1 MMIEALKKLS
11 MVQHELKAPK
21 AKQNTFGKYAYRSC
35 EDILEAVKPVL
46 SKHGAVI
53 VLSDEVVIIPYN
65 NSESHRFGKEQTL
78 LHVRESDRV
87 YVKSTATFY
96 DCESGQEV
104 SSVGYARESYEKKG
118 MDDAQLT
125 GSCSSYA
132 RKYALNALLLIDD
145 TKDADS
151 DETIQASIAWANNNG
166 KTSEE
171 LIAMMEK
178 KNGRMSEDSKTA
190 IRKGVTRG

>member
-1 MMIEALKKLS
+1 MIEALKKLS
-11 MVQHELKAPK
+11 AVQSELKVPK
-21 AKQNTFGKYAYRSC
+21 GRTNTFGKYAYRSC

-53 VLSDEVVIIPYN
+53 VLSDEVVI
-65 NSESHRFGKEQTL
+65 T
-78 LHVRESDRV
+78 SDRF
-87 YVKSTATFY
+87 YIKATATLY
-96 DCESGQEV
+96 DCETGHEI
-104 SSVGYARESYEKKG
+104 SSCGYARESYEKKG

-151 DETIQASIAWANNNG
+151 DETIQAGISWANNNG
-166 KTSEE
+166 KTAEE
-171 LIAMMEK
+171 LISMMEK
-178 KNGRMSEDSKTA
+178 KNGRMNEDTKTA
-190 IRKGVTRG
+190 IRKGVNRG

>member
-1 MMIEALKKLS
+1 MVEALKKLS
-11 MVQHELKAPK
+11 MVQYELKAPK

-46 SKHGAVI
+46 SKYGCVI
-53 VLSDEVVIIPYN
+53 VLDDEITVVAYV
-65 NSESHRFGKEQTL
+65 NSESHRFLGKEKTL
-78 LHVRESDRV
+78 LHLKESDRV
-87 YVKSTATFY
+87 YVKSTATLY
-96 DCESGQEV
+96 DCETGQSI
-104 SSVGYARESYEKKG
+104 SSTGYAREAYEKTG

-151 DETIQASIAWANNNG
+151 DETIQASIAWANKNG

-171 LIAMMEK
+171 LISMMEA
-178 KNGRMSEDSKTA
+178 KNGRMNDESKAT
-190 IRKGVTRG
+190 IRKGMTNG

>member
-1 MMIEALKKLS
+1 
-11 MVQHELKAPK
+11 
-21 AKQNTFGKYAYRSC
+21 
-35 EDILEAVKPVL
+35 
-46 SKHGAVI
+46 
-53 VLSDEVVIIPYN
+53 
-65 NSESHRFGKEQTL
+65 
-78 LHVRESDRV
+78 
-87 YVKSTATFY
+87 
-96 DCESGQEV
+96 
-104 SSVGYARESYEKKG
+104 

-145 TKDADS
+145 TKDSDS

-166 KTSEE
+166 KTAEE

>member
-1 MMIEALKKLS
+1 M
-11 MVQHELKAPK
+11 
-21 AKQNTFGKYAYRSC
+21 
-35 EDILEAVKPVL
+35 

>member
-1 MMIEALKKLS
+1 MIEALKKLS
-11 MVQHELKAPK
+11 MVQSELKAPK
-21 AKQNTFGKYAYRSC
+21 GKQNTFGKYAYRSC

-53 VLSDEVVIIPYN
+53 VLSDDVVVVPYT

-78 LHVRESDRV
+78 LHVKEADRI

-96 DCESGQEV
+96 DCESGQEI

-151 DETIQASIAWANNNG
+151 DETIQASIAWANSNG
-166 KTSEE
+166 KTAEE

-190 IRKGVTRG
+190 IRKGVNRG

>member
-1 MMIEALKKLS
+1 MVEALKKLS

-46 SKHGAVI
+46 SKYGCVI
-53 VLSDEVVIIPYN
+53 VLSDKIVKVED
-65 NSESHRFGKEQTL
+65 RFYLE
-78 LHVRESDRV
+78 
-87 YVKSTATFY
+87 STATFY
-96 DCESGQEV
+96 DCESGHEV
-104 SSVGYARESYEKKG
+104 SSIGYARESHEKKG

-145 TKDADS
+145 TKDADN
-151 DETIQASIAWANNNG
+151 DETIQASIAWANQHG
-166 KTSEE
+166 KTADE

-178 KNGRMSEDSKTA
+178 KNGRMNEESKST
-190 IRKGVTRG
+190 IRKGVTNG

>member
-1 MMIEALKKLS
+1 
-11 MVQHELKAPK
+11 
-21 AKQNTFGKYAYRSC
+21 
-35 EDILEAVKPVL
+35 
-46 SKHGAVI
+46 VI
-53 VLSDEVVIIPYN
+53 ILSDRIDVRVD
-65 NSESHRFGKEQTL
+65 RF
-78 LHVRESDRV
+78 
-87 YVKSTATFY
+87 YVESTATFY
-96 DCESGQEV
+96 DCESGHDV
-104 SSVGYARESYEKKG
+104 SAIGYARESLEKKG

-151 DETIQASIAWANNNG
+151 DETIQASIAWANSNG
-166 KTSEE
+166 KTAEE